1 MDFYYAFDFLARLQ
15 INNDRNWFHEHKFE
29 YDEIRADFEN
39 FINRLI
45 VPLAQLDPGI
55 GSVTANESVFR
66 IYRDTRFSH
75 DKTPYKTHLS
85 AFIANGGKKTRFA
98 GYYIHIQ
105 PDESFFAGGIY
116 NPDPAALE
124 SVRNEIYHQP
134 EEIRSILDNRKFK
147 KTFPELSVEDRLKN
161 PPKGYPKDFEEI
173 ELLKNKHF
181 ITHYPLENEFF
192 LQDGVI
198 DRLVE
203 LCKIQYPLNAF
214 LNRAVKG

>member
-1 MDFYYAFDFLARLQ
+1 MDFGRIFDFLVRLQ
-15 INNDRNWFHEHKFE
+15 MYNDRNWFHEHKFE
-29 YDEIRADFEN
+29 YDEAKSDFDT

-45 VPLAQLDPGI
+45 VPLAQLDPSI
-55 GSVTANESVFR
+55 GSATAGESVFR

-75 DKTPYKTHLS
+75 DKTPYKTHFS
-85 AFIANGGKKTRFA
+85 AFIANGGKKTRYA

-116 NPDPAALE
+116 SPDPATLE
-124 SVRNEIYHQP
+124 SVRNEIYHHP
-134 EEIRSILDNRKFK
+134 DEIRNILDNRKFK
-147 KTFPELSVEDRLKN
+147 KTFPELSDEDRLKK
-161 PPKGYPKDFEEI
+161 PPVGYPKDFKEI

-181 ITHYPLENEFF
+181 ITHYPLTNEFF
-192 LQDGVI
+192 LEDGLI
-198 DRLVE
+198 DRLME

>member
-1 MDFYYAFDFLARLQ
+1 MDFDRIFDFLVRLQ

-29 YDEIRADFEN
+29 YDEVKADFET
-39 FINRLI
+39 FINTLI
-45 VPLAQLDPGI
+45 VPLAQLDPDL
-55 GSVTANESVFR
+55 GSVTANECIFR

-75 DKTPYKTHLS
+75 DKTPYKTHFS
-85 AFIANGGKKTRFA
+85 AFIGNGGKKTRLA

-124 SVRNEIYHQP
+124 SVRNEIYHHSD
-134 EEIRSILDNRKFK
+134 EIRHILDNRKFK
-147 KTFPELSVEDRLKN
+147 KIFPELSAEDRLKN
-161 PPKGYPKDFEEI
+161 PPKGYPKDFKEI

-181 ITHYPLENEFF
+181 ITHYPLKNEFF
-192 LQDGVI
+192 LEDGVI

-203 LCKIQYPLNAF
+203 LCKIQYSLNAF

>member
-1 MDFYYAFDFLARLQ
+1 MDFYNAFDFLARLQ
-15 INNDRNWFHEHKFE
+15 INNDRNWFHEHKSE

-45 VPLAQLDPGI
+45 VPLAQLDPDI
-55 GSVTANESVFR
+55 GPATASESVFR

-85 AFIANGGKKTRFA
+85 AFIGNGGKKTRFA
-98 GYYIHIQ
+98 GYYIHIE
-105 PDESFFAGGIY
+105 PSKSLFAGGIY
-116 NPDPAALE
+116 CPDPPALE
-124 SVRNEIYHQP
+124 SVRNEIYHHP
-134 EEIRSILDNRKFK
+134 DEIRAILDNRKFK
-147 KTFPELSVEDRLKN
+147 KTFPELSDEDRLKN
-161 PPKGYPKDFEEI
+161 PPKGYPKDFKEI

-181 ITHYPLENEFF
+181 ITHYPLNNEFF
-192 LQDGVI
+192 LQEGVI
-198 DRLVE
+198 DGIME

>member
-1 MDFYYAFDFLARLQ
+1 MDFYSTFDFLVRLQ
-15 INNDRNWFHEHKFE
+15 MNNDRNWFHEHKFE
-29 YDEIRADFEN
+29 YDEVKADFET

-45 VPLAQLDPGI
+45 VPLAQLDSTI
-55 GSVTANESVFR
+55 GTSTANESVFR

-85 AFIANGGKKTRFA
+85 AFIANGGRKTRFA

-105 PDESFFAGGIY
+105 PDESFFAGGMY
-116 NPDPAALE
+116 SPDPATLE
-124 SVRNEIYHQP
+124 SVRNEIYHHP
-134 EEIRSILDNRKFK
+134 DEIRHILNNRKFK
-147 KTFPELSVEDRLKN
+147 KTFPVLSDEDRLKK
-161 PPKGYPKDFEEI
+161 PPVGYPKDFKEI

-181 ITHYPLENEFF
+181 ITRYPLENEFF

-198 DRLVE
+198 DRIMH

-214 LNRAVKG
+214 LNKAVKG

>member
-1 MDFYYAFDFLARLQ
+1 MDFCYTFDFLARLQ

-29 YDEIRADFEN
+29 YDQIRADFEN

-45 VPLAQLDPGI
+45 VPLAQLDPDI

-116 NPDPAALE
+116 SPDPAALE
-124 SVRNEIYHQP
+124 SIRNEIYHQP

-147 KTFPELSVEDRLKN
+147 KTFPELSAEDRLKN
-161 PPKGYPKDFEEI
+161 PPKGYPKDFKEI

-192 LQDGVI
+192 QQEGVI
-198 DRLVE
+198 HRLVE

-214 LNRAVKG
+214 FNRAVKG

>member
-1 MDFYYAFDFLARLQ
+1 MDFDRLFDFLIRLQ

-45 VPLAQLDPGI
+45 VPLAQLDPDLGT
-55 GSVTANESVFR
+55 VTAGESVFR

-75 DKTPYKTHLS
+75 DKTPYKTHFS

-98 GYYIHIQ
+98 GYYIHLQ
-105 PDESFFAGGIY
+105 PDKSFFAGGMY
-116 NPDPAALE
+116 NPDPATLE
-124 SVRNEIYHQP
+124 SARNEIYQHP
-134 EEIRSILDNRKFK
+134 DEVRSILNNRKFK
-147 KTFPELSVEDRLKN
+147 KTFPELSGEDRLKR
-161 PPKGYPKDFEEI
+161 PPVGYPKDFKEI

-181 ITHYPLENEFF
+181 ITHYSLENEFF

-198 DRLVE
+198 DRIME

-214 LNRAVKG
+214 LNRAVKD

>member
-1 MDFYYAFDFLARLQ
+1 MDFDRIFDFLVRLQ
-15 INNDRNWFHEHKFE
+15 IYNDRNWFHEHKLE
-29 YDEIRADFEN
+29 YDEAKSDFDI

-45 VPLAQLDPGI
+45 VPLAQLDPSI
-55 GSVTANESVFR
+55 GSATANESVFR

-75 DKTPYKTHLS
+75 DKTPYKTHFS
-85 AFIANGGKKTRFA
+85 AFIANGGKKTRYA

-116 NPDPAALE
+116 SPDPATLE
-124 SVRNEIYHQP
+124 SVRNEIYHHP
-134 EEIRSILDNRKFK
+134 DEIRSILDNRKFK
-147 KTFPELSVEDRLKN
+147 KTFPELSDEERLKK
-161 PPKGYPKDFEEI
+161 PPVGYPKDFKEI

-181 ITHYPLENEFF
+181 ITHYPLTNEFF
-192 LQDGVI
+192 LEDRLI
-198 DRLVE
+198 DRLME